1 MGKEIFMSNK
11 YPKLFEPCE
20 IGTLKIKNRIF
31 MAPMGPVGFSNQDGA
46 FTEAGQE
53 YYIERARGGT
63 GLIMTG
69 TINVDYNEI
78 IRGGLPCPTCNPIVF
93 TQSAIDMVESVHA
106 FGAKF
111 FLQLTGGLGRSAFPG
126 ATSQQIAPSP
136 AKNRFDP
143 RIEHRAMTTEEVKQL
158 IGNFVKSAAI
168 AKKAGFDGVEI
179 HAVHEGYLLDQFGMS
194 FFNQR
199 TDEYGGSLENR
210 LRVATEIVQG
220 IKQICGKDYPV
231 SLRFS
236 PKSFM
241 KGYAQGAVPG
251 EEFEE
256 KGRDLEEG
264 IQAAKILE
272 GAGYDALN
280 VDVGCYD
287 SWYWNH
293 PPVYFG
299 TKGMYREFG
308 QIIKENVSVP
318 VLLAGRMDD
327 PEMACEAIGTSCDMV
342 GFGRPL
348 LADPYLPEKLLSGN
362 EEDIR
367 PCIGCHMACMG
378 RAAKFVHLSCAVNP
392 QCGFE
397 AERKIIPAE
406 KPKKVLVVGGGV
418 GGMECALV
426 LKQRG
431 HDVILAERSDRLGG
445 VLNIAAIPDFKEDD
459 RQLIAWFEK
468 QIKDAGVEVRLN
480 TTVTAEYAKRCEVQA
495 IVTATGGEPVTLDIP
510 GAGNC
515 VTAEDVF
522 TQKADAG
529 EKVAIIGGGL
539 IGCELALH
547 LVQHGKQVS
556 VVEIAPALMGGG
568 HGSMPFMNWAMLV
581 DLLKFHQV
589 GIHTGTKVTEIKKDG
604 IVTEKEGTKE
614 EIAADTIVMA
624 VGYRPV
630 NTLYQELTQAGI
642 PLYNIGDSRKVN
654 NIMQAIWDG
663 FEIGRSI

>member
-1 MGKEIFMSNK
+1 MSNK
-11 YPKLFEPCE
+11 YKKLFESCE
-20 IGTLKIKNRIF
+20 IGKLKIKNRIF

-46 FTEAGQE
+46 FTRAGQE

-78 IRGGLPCPTCNPIVF
+78 LRGGLPCPTCNPIVF
-93 TQSAIDMVESVHA
+93 SQSAIDMVESVHS

-126 ATSQQIAPSP
+126 ATSRQIAPSP

-143 RIEHRAMTTEEVKQL
+143 RIEHRAMTTEEIKLL

-199 TDEYGGSLENR
+199 TDEYGGNLENR
-210 LRVATEIVQG
+210 LRITTEIVQG
-220 IKQICGKDYPV
+220 IKQVCGKDYPV

-264 IQAAKILE
+264 IEAAKILVR
-272 GAGYDALN
+272 AGYDALN

-287 SWYWNH
+287 AWYWNH

-299 TKGMYREFG
+299 SKGMYREYG
-308 QIIKENVSVP
+308 RIVRESVDIP

-348 LADPYLPEKLLSGN
+348 LADPYLPQKLAAGK

-378 RAAKFVHLSCAVNP
+378 RTAKFVHLSCAVNP

-397 AERKIIPAE
+397 EERKLLPAE
-406 KPKKVLVVGGGV
+406 KKKKVLVAGGGV
-418 GGMECALV
+418 GGMECAMV

-431 HDVILAERSDRLGG
+431 HEVILAEKSDRLGG
-445 VLNIAAIPDFKEDD
+445 VLNIGAVPDFKKDD
-459 RQLIAWFEK
+459 RQLIAWLEK
-468 QIKDAGVEVRLN
+468 QVRDAGVEVRLN
-480 TTVTAEYAKRCEVQA
+480 TAVTPEYVEECRAQA
-495 IVTATGGEPVTLDIP
+495 VVTATGGEPVILDIP
-510 GAGNC
+510 GEGRF
-515 VTAEDVF
+515 VTAEDVL
-522 TQKADAG
+522 T
-529 EKVAIIGGGL
+529 EKVPAGGKTAIIGGGL

-547 LVQHGKQVS
+547 LVQHGRQV
-556 VVEIAPALMGGG
+556 VIVEIAPDLMGGS
-568 HGSMPFMNWAMLV
+568 HGSMPFMNWSMLV
-581 DLLKFHQV
+581 DLLKFHHV
-589 GIHTGTKVTEIKKDG
+589 EIHTDTRVTEIGKSG
-604 IVTEKEGTKE
+604 LVVEKEGVSE
-614 EIAADTIVMA
+614 EISADTIVMA

-630 NTLYQELTQAGI
+630 NALYEELKLSGI

>member
-1 MGKEIFMSNK
+1 MSNK
-11 YPKLFEPCE
+11 YKKLFESCN
-20 IGTLKIKNRIF
+20 IGTLKIKNRMF
-31 MAPMGPVGFSNQDGA
+31 MAPMGPVGFADQDGG
-46 FTEAGQE
+46 FTRAGQE

-78 IRGGLPCPTCNPIVF
+78 LRGGLPCPTFNPVVF
-93 TQSAIDMVESVHA
+93 TRSAIDMVESVHSY
-106 FGAKF
+106 GAKF

-143 RIEHRAMTTEEVKQL
+143 RIEHRAMTTEEVKVL
-158 IGNFVKSAAI
+158 IGNFVKSAVI

-179 HAVHEGYLLDQFGMS
+179 HAVHEGYLLDQFGIS

-210 LRVATEIVQG
+210 MRVATEIVQG
-220 IKQICGKDYPV
+220 IKQVCGKDYPV

-251 EEFEE
+251 EQFEE

-264 IQAAKILE
+264 IKAAKILE
-272 GAGYDALN
+272 TAGYDALN

-299 TKGMYREFG
+299 RKGMYLEYG
-308 QIIKENVSVP
+308 KIIKENVDIP
-318 VLLAGRMDD
+318 VLVAGRMDD
-327 PEMACEAIGTSCDMV
+327 PEMACEAIGTACDMV

-348 LADPYLPEKLLSGN
+348 LADPYLPEKLASGN
-362 EEDIR
+362 EKDIR
-367 PCIGCHMACMG
+367 PCISCHMACMG
-378 RAAKFVHLSCAVNP
+378 RASKFTHLSCAVNP

-397 AERKIIPAE
+397 TERTITPAE
-406 KPKKVLVVGGGV
+406 KKKKVLVAGGGV
-418 GGMECALV
+418 GGMECAITLR
-426 LKQRG
+426 KRG
-431 HDVILAERSDRLGG
+431 HQVILAEKADRLGG
-445 VLNIAAIPDFKEDD
+445 VLNIASIPDFKKDD
-459 RQLIAWFEK
+459 RELIAWFEK
-468 QIKDAGVEVRLN
+468 QVRDEGVEVRLN
-480 TTVTAEYAKRCEVQA
+480 TAVTPEHVKEAGVDAV
-495 IVTATGGEPVTLDIP
+495 VTATGGEPLRLDIP
-510 GAGNC
+510 GEGTYAL
-515 VTAEDVF
+515 ADEVF
-522 TQKADAG
+522 TGKVPAG
-529 EKVAIIGGGL
+529 EQIVIIGGGL

-547 LVQHGKQVS
+547 LVQHGKKVAIA
-556 VVEIAPALMGGG
+556 EIAPALMGGG
-568 HGSMPFMNWAMLV
+568 HGSMPFMNWSMLI
-581 DLLKFHQV
+581 DLLKFHKV
-589 GIHTGTKVTEIKKDG
+589 DIHTGVRVTELKKDG
-604 IVTEKEGTKE
+604 IVIEKDGASEN
-614 EIAADTIVMA
+614 IAADTIVMA

-630 NTLYQELTQAGI
+630 DTLYQELKFAGV

-663 FEIGRSI
+663 FEIGRAI

>member
-1 MGKEIFMSNK
+1 MSNK
-11 YPKLFEPCE
+11 YAKLFESCE
-20 IGTLKIKNRIF
+20 IGKLKIKNRIF
-31 MAPMGPVGFSNQDGA
+31 MAPMGPVGFATQDGA
-46 FTEAGQE
+46 FTRAGQE
-53 YYIERARGGT
+53 YYMERARGGT

-78 IRGGLPCPTCNPIVF
+78 LRGGLPCPTFNPIVF
-93 TQSAIDMVESVHA
+93 TQSAVDMVESVHA

-126 ATSQQIAPSP
+126 ATSQQIAPSA

-143 RIEHRAMTTEEVKQL
+143 RIEHRAMTTEEIKTL

-168 AKKAGFDGVEI
+168 ARRAGFDGVEI

-210 LRVATEIVQG
+210 LRIAVEIVQG
-220 IKQICGKDYPV
+220 IKQVCGKDYPV

-272 GAGYDALN
+272 AAGYDALN

-299 TKGMYREFG
+299 TKGMYREYG
-308 QIIKENVSVP
+308 RIIKQNVNVP
-318 VLLAGRMDD
+318 VLVAGRMDD
-327 PEMACEAIGTSCDMV
+327 PGMACDAIGTSCDMV

-348 LADPYLPEKLLSGN
+348 LADPYLPEKLAAGQ
-362 EEDIR
+362 EDDIR
-367 PCIGCHMACMG
+367 PCIGCHVGCMG
-378 RAAKFVHLSCAVNP
+378 RTAKFVHLSCAVNP

-397 AERKIIPAE
+397 SERKLIPAE
-406 KPKKVLVVGGGV
+406 KPKKVLVAGGGV
-418 GGMECALV
+418 GGMECALI

-431 HDVILAERSDRLGG
+431 HEVILAEKSDRLGG
-445 VLNIAAIPDFKEDD
+445 VLNIGAVPDFKEDD
-459 RQLIAWFEK
+459 RQLIAWFERQVK
-468 QIKDAGVEVRLN
+468 KAGVDVRLK
-480 TTVTAEYAKRCEVQA
+480 TQVTLEYVEACGAQA
-495 IVTATGGEPVTLDIP
+495 VVTATGGTPVSLEIP
-510 GAGNC
+510 GDGTW
-515 VTAEDVF
+515 VYAEDVL
-522 TQKADAG
+522 TQKVPAG
-529 EKVAIIGGGL
+529 EKVVIIGGGL

-547 LVQHGKQVS
+547 LAQHGKQAAI
-556 VVEIAPALMGGG
+556 VEITPALMGGG
-568 HGSMPFMNWAMLV
+568 HGSMPFMNWSMLV

-589 GIHTGTKVTEIKKDG
+589 EIRTGTKAAEIGKDG
-604 IVTEKEGTKE
+604 IVIEKEGVKE
-614 EIAADTIVMA
+614 RIPADTIVMA
-624 VGYRPV
+624 VGCRPV
-630 NTLYQELTQAGI
+630 NDLYEQLKTSGI
-642 PLYNIGDSRKVN
+642 PVYNIGDSRKVN
-654 NIMQAIWDG
+654 NIMQAVWDG